1 MEFKLDFALGIQI
14 SSPLI
19 SDLTHFHSQSLPTS
33 QNIYPNLSQ
42 FIPGKFSPY
51 TNILYKDQ
59 LPVVGQSVA
68 MCCSLMS

>member
-14 SSPLI
+14 PSPLI

-42 FIPGKFSPY
+42 GNSAHIQIYY
-51 TNILYKDQ
+51 TKIHYQWLANQ
-59 LPVVGQSVA
+59 L
-68 MCCSLMS
+68 L